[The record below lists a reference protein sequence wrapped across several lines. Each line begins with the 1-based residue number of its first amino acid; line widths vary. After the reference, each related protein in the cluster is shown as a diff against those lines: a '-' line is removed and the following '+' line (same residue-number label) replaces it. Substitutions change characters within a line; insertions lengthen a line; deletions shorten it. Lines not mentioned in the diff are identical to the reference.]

1 MIDWNIAEKNK
12 QFEKNLRG
20 ILDDMYYESIN
31 REGANVNM
39 IKEITISRIC
49 LLHETYM
56 KCLMDAIAKRLLD
69 A

>member
-1 MIDWNIAEKNK
+1 MIDWDVKEKGEE
-12 QFEKNLRG
+12 FEKNLRG

-31 REGANVNM
+31 REGANANM